1 MFADPT
7 KPAVTTPVVEPID
20 LAAAITPPEVV
31 QVPGNEPT
39 LTPNPVIPE
48 SAPPNPLVSPESP
61 VVIGPSTSVIEPIT
75 TAPAPITQQLSPA
88 IPTTPGF
95 PAIDPVDLTTGEKVP
110 LPPLTGQFASPEVPT
125 PVNTVQPLQVTP
137 GLADPNI
144 TFSQIEPGLKWA
156 IANGLVS
163 VDAVVSAYGEHLRVL
178 LEGI

>member
-39 LTPNPVIPE
+39 LTPDPVVPE

-61 VVIGPSTSVIEPIT
+61 VVI
-75 TAPAPITQQLSPA
+75 ANQLSPA
-88 IPTTPGF
+88 IPATPGF
-95 PAIDPVDLTTGEKVP
+95 PAIDPVDLATGEKVP
-110 LPPLTGQFASPEVPT
+110 LPPLTGQFAAPEVAT

-156 IANGLVS
+156 IANGLVT
-163 VDAVVSAYGEHLRVL
+163 VDAAVAAYGEHLRVL
-178 LEGI
+178 LEAI